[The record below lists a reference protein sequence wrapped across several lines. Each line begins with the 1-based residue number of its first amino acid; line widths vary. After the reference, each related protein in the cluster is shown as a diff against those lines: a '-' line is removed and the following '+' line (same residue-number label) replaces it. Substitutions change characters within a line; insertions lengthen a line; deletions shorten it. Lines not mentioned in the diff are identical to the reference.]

1 MERNLNNH
9 NKPDVR
15 RFRGLK
21 AIYSMYNPVRI
32 SSSPPL
38 PGGEHARGR
47 KKERERERERQS
59 ERKKRVK
66 LEYDSINPAIER
78 VEWQA
83 SGQGRLSERSS
94 R

>member
-1 MERNLNNH
+1 MKIKFHSLERNLDNR

-21 AIYSMYNPVRI
+21 AIYSMCNPVRI

-38 PGGEHARGR
+38 PGERAT
-47 KKERERERERQS
+47 ERERMMGKEE
-59 ERKKRVK
+59 KRAR

-78 VEWQA
+78 VEW
-83 SGQGRLSERSS
+83 
-94 R
+94 